1 MDYADENKLRLYGD
15 RVNKVTSK
23 VSLHAEEKE
32 KQNFEKLVAVTLRPM
47 ELARVKDKEVQ
58 TCLQH
63 TVLPKM
69 RGQMQQVK
77 FFTHMCKT
85 MEANTPPYRS
95 F

>member
-1 MDYADENKLRLYGD
+1 MPKKKRN
-15 RVNKVTSK
+15 
-23 VSLHAEEKE
+23 
-32 KQNFEKLVAVTLRPM
+32 NFEKLVAATLRPI

-95 F
+95 FGDFTTIRSNR